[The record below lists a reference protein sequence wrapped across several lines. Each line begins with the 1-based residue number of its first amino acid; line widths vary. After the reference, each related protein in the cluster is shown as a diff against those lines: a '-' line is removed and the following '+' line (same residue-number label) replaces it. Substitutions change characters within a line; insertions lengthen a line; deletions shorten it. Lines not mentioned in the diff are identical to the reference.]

1 MPCPSIYHVRTGIDN
16 APAGGPAGYN
26 SAMRRFRIGLA
37 QINPTVG
44 DFEGNVRKIVEGI
57 ARGRGLGCGLVAF
70 PELAITGYP
79 PEDLLFKPAFIE
91 ANLKALDEVARATRG
106 LTAVVGFV
114 DKRDDIFNAAA
125 VLHDGRRAGVYHKQ
139 YLPNYGVFDENRYFQ
154 AGTEAPVF
162 QAGETTFAVNI
173 CEDIWYPTG
182 PGTQQALA
190 GAELVVTINASPYHA
205 GKAHFREKMVATRA
219 ADDLVCLAFVNLVG
233 GQDELVFDGASL
245 VVDQHGE
252 VVARGRQFEEDFV
265 AVDLDLDAVFR
276 ARLHDSRRRK
286 EKLRVEEAAA
296 RVVLPPLPAAGPA
309 PALPPS
315 APTPLEPVEEVYRA
329 LVLGTRDYVRKNG
342 FTRVVIGLS
351 GGIDSSLV
359 AALAVAALG
368 RENVAGVT
376 MPSPYSSAGTRR
388 DGARLAKSLGI
399 EFLTIPITPVFRA
412 YKKSLAKV
420 FKGLKEDVTE
430 ENIQARIRGN
440 LLMALSNKFGWL
452 VLTTGNKSEYSV
464 GYTTL
469 YGDMAGGFAVIKDVP
484 KMLVY
489 EVARK
494 VNELAGREVIPASV
508 FERPP
513 SAELRPDQTDQDTLP
528 PYAELDPILEGYVEE
543 DRGVNDLIARGFG
556 ADTVR
561 RVVAM
566 VDKNE
571 YKRRQGPIGIKI
583 TPRAFGRDWR
593 LPIVNRF
600 REP

>member
-1 MPCPSIYHVRTGIDN
+1 
-16 APAGGPAGYN
+16 
-26 SAMRRFRIGLA
+26 MRRFRVGLA
-37 QINPTVG
+37 QINATVG
-44 DFEGNVRKIVEGI
+44 DFEGNVRKIVDAIER
-57 ARGRGLGCGLVAF
+57 ARALGCGLVAL

-91 ANLKALDEVARATRG
+91 ANLRALDEVTRATGG

-125 VLHDGRRAGVYHKQ
+125 VLHDGARAGVYHKQ

-154 AGTEAPVF
+154 AGTDAPVF
-162 QAGETTFAVNI
+162 TAGETTFAVNI

-182 PGTQQALA
+182 PGTLQALA

-245 VVDQHGE
+245 IVNERGE
-252 VVARGRQFEEDFV
+252 LVARGRQFEEDFV
-265 AVDLDLDAVFR
+265 VADLDLEAVFR

-286 EKLRVEEAAA
+286 EKLRADGAAS
-296 RVVLPPLPAAGPA
+296 RVVLPALAAPPEAPPPAVPEV
-309 PALPPS
+309 
-315 APTPLEPVEEVYRA
+315 TPLERVEEVYRA
-329 LVLGTRDYVRKNG
+329 LVLGTRDYVWKNG
-342 FTRVVIGLS
+342 FKHVVIGLS

-359 AALAVAALG
+359 AAVAVEALG
-368 RENVAGVT
+368 RENVTGVT
-376 MPSPYSSAGTRR
+376 MPSPYTSGGTRR
-388 DGARLAKSLGI
+388 DSERLAKNLGI
-399 EFLTIPITPVFRA
+399 EFLSIPITPVLNAYRRA
-412 YKKSLAKV
+412 LAKA

-430 ENIQARIRGN
+430 ENLQARIRGN

-484 KMLVY
+484 KTLVY
-489 EVARK
+489 EVTRK
-494 VNELAGREVIPASV
+494 VNELAGRAVVPPSV
-508 FERPP
+508 FERAP
-513 SAELRPDQTDQDTLP
+513 SAELRPNQTDQDTLP
-528 PYAELDPILEGYVEE
+528 PYADLDAILEGYVEE
-543 DRGVNDLIARGFG
+543 DRGVKDLVARGH
-556 ADTVR
+556 AEDTVR
-561 RVVAM
+561 RVLAM
-566 VDKNE
+566 VNRNE
-571 YKRRQGPIGIKI
+571 YKRRQAPIGVKI

-600 REP
+600 RER

>member
-1 MPCPSIYHVRTGIDN
+1 
-16 APAGGPAGYN
+16 
-26 SAMRRFRIGLA
+26 MRRLRVALG
-37 QINPTVG
+37 QINATVG
-44 DFEGNVRKIVEGI
+44 DLENNVRLIVHGI
-57 ARGRGLGCGLVAF
+57 ERARALGCSLVAF

-91 ANLKALDEVARATRG
+91 ANLRALEAVTQASRG
-106 LTAVVGFV
+106 LSVIVGFV

-154 AGTEAPVF
+154 AGTETPVF
-162 QAGETTFAVNI
+162 VAGETTFAVNV
-173 CEDIWYPTG
+173 CEDIWYPAG
-182 PGTQQALA
+182 PTAMQALA
-190 GAELVVTINASPYHA
+190 GAELVVNINGSPFHA
-205 GKAHFREKMVATRA
+205 GKARFREQMISTRA
-219 ADDLVCLAFVNLVG
+219 LDDQVCVAYVNMVG

-245 VVDQHGE
+245 IVNERGE
-252 VVARGRQFEEDFV
+252 CIARGLAFEEDFV
-265 AVDLDLDAVFR
+265 VADLDLEAVFR

-286 EKLRVEEAAA
+286 EKLRARDEAT
-296 RVVLPPLPAAGPA
+296 RVSLPTLPALEAPPLPPREVAA
-309 PALPPS
+309 PA
-315 APTPLEPVEEVYRA
+315 PVEEVFGA
-329 LVLGTRDYVRKNG
+329 LVLGTRDYVRKNR
-342 FTRVVIGLS
+342 FKRVVIGLS

-359 AALAVAALG
+359 AAVAVEALG
-368 RENVAGVT
+368 RDNVAGVG
-376 MPSPYSSAGTRR
+376 MPSTFSSAGTRR
-388 DGARLAKSLGI
+388 DAQRLAKNLGI
-399 EFLTIPITPVFRA
+399 EFLTIPITPLLKGYKRA
-412 YKKSLAKV
+412 LGKA

-489 EVARK
+489 EVARH
-494 VNELAGREVIPASV
+494 VNARAGRPVIPETV
-508 FERPP
+508 FTRAP
-513 SAELRPDQTDQDTLP
+513 SAELRPNQTDQDTLP
-528 PYAELDPILEGYVEE
+528 PYPELDRILEGYVEQ
-543 DRGVNDLIARGFG
+543 DQGVNDLIARGFP

-566 VDKNE
+566 VDNNE
-571 YKRRQGPIGIKI
+571 YKRRQAPIGVKI

-593 LPIVNRF
+593 PPIVNRF